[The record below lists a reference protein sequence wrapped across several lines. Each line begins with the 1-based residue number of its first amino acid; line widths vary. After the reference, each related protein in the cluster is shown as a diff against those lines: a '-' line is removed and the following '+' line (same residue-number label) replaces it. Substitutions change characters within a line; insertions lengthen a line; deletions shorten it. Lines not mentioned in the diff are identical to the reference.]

1 MIPKGRAGGLKRAVP
16 ISSVPKVFGTE
27 RKAGALFPKE
37 GSTTPCPPL
46 IRGNSSLGKYI
57 SCLSPPFGKG
67 GQRGILRKNAFLLS
81 SGTKHEA
88 AINIFCSGAAL
99 AEETKG
105 NI

>member
-1 MIPKGRAGGLKRAVP
+1 VP
-16 ISSVPKVFGTE
+16 ISSVPKVFGTG

-46 IRGNSSLGKYI
+46 IRGNSPL
-57 SCLSPPFGKG
+57 GKG